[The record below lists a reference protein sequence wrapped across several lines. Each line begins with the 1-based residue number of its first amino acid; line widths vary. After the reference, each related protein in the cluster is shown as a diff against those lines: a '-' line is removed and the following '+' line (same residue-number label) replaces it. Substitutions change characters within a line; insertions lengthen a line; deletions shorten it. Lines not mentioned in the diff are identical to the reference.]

1 MPRPHLRPA
10 LPWLGVVLGLA
21 IAGCAYRGDFDDPIQ
36 RRVQWFS
43 FLDGG
48 DIRAACAAGS
58 LDRYRLVYN
67 ARYSE
72 QVRAYEI
79 TADGAGG
86 ADLLARARGPYVNL
100 LDFRIDDPMGMF
112 RWKESRTHLTPA
124 EFVAFKS
131 RLAADGFG
139 APPVGD
145 RFSSNQ
151 FYWVASGCQDGVHE
165 FGAWRYPTDRF
176 RAMTLPAFLFAHDA
190 TGLALNLPRDV
201 GGGDYGGPPGRT
213 GELGG
218 DAPFSITIEAD
229 GLGGTPR

>member
-1 MPRPHLRPA
+1 MRPYHRPVRI
-10 LPWLGVVLGLA
+10 WLGVALSLA
-21 IAGCAYRGDFDDPIQ
+21 IGACAYHGDFNDPIQ
-36 RRVQWFS
+36 RRLQWFS
-43 FLDGG
+43 LLDGG

-72 QVRAYEI
+72 QVRIYEI

-86 ADLLARARGPYVNL
+86 AYLVARARGASTNL

-112 RWKESRTHLTPA
+112 RWDESQARLTPE

-131 RLAADGFG
+131 RLDLDGFG

-145 RFSSNQ
+145 RFSSTQ
-151 FYWVASGCQDGVHE
+151 FYWVASGCQDGVHK
-165 FGAWRYPTDRF
+165 FGAWRYPSDRF
-176 RAMTLPAFLFAHDA
+176 RAMTVPAFLFAKDK
-190 TGLALNLPRDV
+190 TGRPVNEPRGV
-201 GGGDYGGPPGRT
+201 GGGDYAGSPGRT
-213 GELGG
+213 GESGS
-218 DAPFSITIEAD
+218 DAPFLITIEAD